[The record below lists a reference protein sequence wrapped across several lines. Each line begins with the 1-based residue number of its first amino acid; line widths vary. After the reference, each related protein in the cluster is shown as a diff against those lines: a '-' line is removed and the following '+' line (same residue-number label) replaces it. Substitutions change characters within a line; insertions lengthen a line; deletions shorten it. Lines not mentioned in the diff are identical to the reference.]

1 MSKLQQP
8 QVGASHRRR
17 LHRTAAYS
25 GGQHGRPPA
34 GLRPRRASAGRSLL
48 ALSLRHA
55 HRRPQSPRARPGS
68 HASLLRKCWRRS
80 PANGQI
86 DVDRISV
93 CFLRSRLLRYRRSN
107 QGVSDAGPSRG
118 LLSGHHESS
127 RSRPIHLR
135 HEYRV
140 TRPSGSRRPR
150 REPARARPG
159 RPVTRNLVTCAM
171 LGIEPTPR
179 ERAVGLIGEWPEV
192 LTGCPEPTQH

>member
-1 MSKLQQP
+1 MG
-8 QVGASHRRR
+8 QVIGAAYIELRPTPAVNTDARRR
-17 LHRTAAYS
+17 GFAR
-25 GGQHGRPPA
+25 A
-34 GLRPRRASAGRSLL
+34 GLRRGVSLL

-86 DVDRISV
+86 DVDRNSV
-93 CFLRSRLLRYRRSN
+93 WCLRSRLLRYRRSN

-140 TRPSGSRRPR
+140 TRRSGSRRAR
-150 REPARARPG
+150 FGPARARSG
-159 RPVTRNLVTCAM
+159 RPVTRYPILFSLPVPGPAPHLPRQ
-171 LGIEPTPR
+171 LG
-179 ERAVGLIGEWPEV
+179 
-192 LTGCPEPTQH
+192 